1 MITVYHFS
9 PIDRASPWS
18 AEQAR
23 TPWEEGLYTKVATIE
38 GWDLERAWRVTN
50 NINSSWSVEP
60 LPGVNVEGLGYHFV
74 RDGNKVGYRSSMV
87 GDVFV
92 VDGEPWVV
100 AMVGFER
107 LYGDQ

>member
-1 MITVYHFS
+1 MIEVYHFS
-9 PIDRASPWS
+9 PIDKPSPWS

-23 TPWEEGLYTKVATIE
+23 QPWEAGLYTKVATVE

-50 NINSSWSVEP
+50 NIDSSWSVEP
-60 LPGVNVEGLGYHFV
+60 APGVVVDGQGYHLV
-74 RDGNKVGYRSSMV
+74 QGGNKIGYRSSMV
-87 GDVFV
+87 GDIFV

-107 LYGDQ
+107 LRGDQ